1 MLSQTNTMSRYSII
15 LVVLTVML
23 TGNIKLSPAAT
34 CAAESAEHRVAVLE
48 LYTSEGCNSCPPADR
63 WLNGL
68 QDRGFDARR
77 VIPLAFH
84 VDYWDY
90 IGWPDRFAHPAYS
103 ERQRSIADRNNAS
116 FVYTPQ
122 FMFDGRDIRNPWAA
136 GRLSEQLQPINSQR
150 ARLKLHLKHSTEAKA
165 VRVSLVITNN
175 AAQSANVYVALFEN
189 GLHSEV
195 KAGEN
200 AGKKLYHEF
209 VVREFSNAV
218 SVAPG
223 KTLTRHFKLDL
234 PPHSK
239 PPRLGLAAFA
249 ENAVSGATL
258 QAMSVPL
265 CDS

>member
-1 MLSQTNTMSRYSII
+1 MLSQSDTMSRYAIM
-15 LVVLTVML
+15 LVTLTVML
-23 TGNIKLSPAAT
+23 TGNIKESPAAT

-68 QDRGFDARR
+68 RDRGFDTRR

-103 ERQRSIADRNNAS
+103 QRQRSIADRNNAS

-136 GRLSEQLQPINSQR
+136 GRLSEKLQPINSQH
-150 ARLKLHLKHSTEAKA
+150 ARLKLHLVQSIEAQT
-165 VRVSLVITNN
+165 VRVSLKVTND
-175 AAQSANVYVALFEN
+175 AAQGANVYVALFEN

-200 AGKKLYHEF
+200 AGKKLYHEY

-218 SVAPG
+218 AVAPG
-223 KTLTRHFKLDL
+223 ETLTR
-234 PPHSK
+234 
-239 PPRLGLAAFA
+239 
-249 ENAVSGATL
+249 
-258 QAMSVPL
+258 
-265 CDS
+265 